1 MIIRDKLAQ
10 QLIIFRKNANISQE
24 KLAELANV
32 HRTYISQIERGL
44 KSPTIEVVFSICNAL
59 TIKTSDFIKEIEN
72 GLYNQ

>member
-10 QLIIFRKNANISQE
+10 QLIFFRKNANISQE

-59 TIKTSDFIKEIEN
+59 TIKASDFIKEIEN
-72 GLYNQ
+72 GIYNQ